1 MRHVKLQAVRRMLAR
16 LPPGRRHHPV
26 IAVKPEVRR
35 YRPAAA
41 VKAGGV
47 KGGAGGK
54 DDGQQGQGQKRVAGS
69 KRLR

>member
-1 MRHVKLQAVRRMLAR
+1 MKLQAVRHMLAR

-35 YRPAAA
+35 YRPKAAA
-41 VKAGGV
+41 VAAGV

-54 DDGQQGQGQKRVAGS
+54 DDGPQGQEQGQKRAAGN
-69 KRLR
+69 KRRR